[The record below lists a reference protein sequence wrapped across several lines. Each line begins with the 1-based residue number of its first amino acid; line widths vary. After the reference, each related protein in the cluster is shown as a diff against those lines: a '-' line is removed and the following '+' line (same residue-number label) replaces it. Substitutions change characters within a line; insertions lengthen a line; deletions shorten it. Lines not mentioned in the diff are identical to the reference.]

1 MNVYA
6 FHAPYKDCLEKTDEG
21 YVLSLYVAKEL
32 KLERAWIR
40 SEPDNEEF
48 FSPLSLS
55 KTTESWQIWQGILRL
70 NPAEDITLYC
80 FKLMVDGLQYWLDAS
95 LKSKPFFPERDLHFR
110 LNPHI
115 EPAYW
120 VWSQIFY
127 QIFPDRFFDGDPSNN
142 VKDGEY
148 LYEGKPVITKRWGDL
163 PDRRQGPREF
173 YGGDLEGI
181 RQKLDYLQDLG
192 VTGLYLNPI
201 FTSPSSHKYDTLDYY
216 DIDPHFGSKETFAAL
231 CHDLR
236 KRQMRLILDAVVNHT
251 SERHPWFDRY
261 GEHGESGAY
270 QSKSSETRSY
280 YVFQN
285 EDAES
290 YHGWY
295 GVKTL
300 PVLDYR
306 SEKLRDIVYRKD
318 DAILRYWMRPPYSID
333 GWRFD
338 VIHMLGEGSG
348 AINNAAY
355 VKHFRQTLRE
365 ENPEAFVLGE
375 HFFEAS
381 KWLQGDQEDAAMNYY
396 GFTQPL
402 WFFLAGKDVRMHAL
416 KIDARQFDYLLERAR
431 IRLPFEVQLS
441 QFNLLG
447 SHDTPR
453 FLSFVG
459 TDVRLMKLATTML
472 FTYIGTPC
480 IYYGDEIGLEG
491 MQDPDCR
498 RSFPWEEKDW
508 NTELREHF
516 KTLIQLRKASKVLQ
530 EGAFIS
536 LYAEHDIYAFAR
548 FLGEKVVITVIN
560 RGKRSSLNLAL
571 TQLPLDLT
579 TLTSLFDKQT
589 VEVKETLELNLAEK
603 SSLVLFN

>member
-1 MNVYA
+1 MDFIA
-6 FHAPYKDCLEKTDEG
+6 FHAPHPDFLEKTDEG
-21 YVLSLYVAKEL
+21 YLASLYLPEEL
-32 KLERAWIR
+32 KLEQAWLR
-40 SEPDNEEF
+40 SEPDNEEYL
-48 FSPLSLS
+48 SPMQLV
-55 KTTESWQIWQGILRL
+55 KNEEGWQIWQGILRL
-70 NPAEDITLYC
+70 NTAEDITLYC
-80 FKLMVDGLQYWLDAS
+80 FKLMIAGQQQWLDARI
-95 LKSKPFFPERDLHFR
+95 KPSPYFSERDFHFR

-115 EPAYW
+115 EPARW
-120 VWSQIFY
+120 LWSQVFY
-127 QIFPDRFFDGDPSNN
+127 QIFPERFYDGDPSNN
-142 VKDGEY
+142 VKDADY
-148 LYEGKPVITKRWGDL
+148 LYEGKPVVAKSWNEL

-181 RQKLDYLQDLG
+181 RQKLDYLQELG

-201 FTSPSSHKYDTLDYY
+201 FTSPSSHKYDTVDYY
-216 DIDPHFGSKETFAAL
+216 DIDPHFGTKETFALL

-236 KRQMRLILDAVVNHT
+236 TRHMRILLDAVVNHT

-261 GEHGESGAY
+261 GEHGSSGAY
-270 QSKSSETRSY
+270 HSTTSETRDY
-280 YVFQN
+280 YVFQSD
-285 EDAES
+285 DAES

-348 AINNAAY
+348 ALNNAAY

-396 GFTQPL
+396 GFTAPL
-402 WFFLAGKDVRMHAL
+402 WFFLAAKDVRMHGL
-416 KIDARQFDYLLERAR
+416 SIDAKDFDHLLERAR
-431 IRLPFEVQLS
+431 IKLPFEVQLS

-453 FLSFVG
+453 FLSFVEG
-459 TDVRLMKLATTML
+459 DTALMKIAVMLL

-480 IYYGDEIGLEG
+480 VYYGDEIGLEG
-491 MQDPDCR
+491 LHDPDCR
-498 RSFPWEEKDW
+498 RTFPWDESQWDQD
-508 NTELREHF
+508 LRHHF
-516 KTLIQLRKASKVLQ
+516 KTLIQFRKSSKVLQ

-536 LYAEHDIYAFAR
+536 LYAENDVYAFAR
-548 FLGEKVVITVIN
+548 TAGKKIVIGVIN
-560 RGKRSSLNLAL
+560 RGEATSL
-571 TQLPLDLT
+571 QLPLNKLPIK
-579 TLTSLFDKQT
+579 LTSLQSLFDQQ
-589 VEVKETLELNLAEK
+589 EHPLDEALELKAK
-603 SSLVLFN
+603 SSMVLFN